1 MKKIQIILLL
11 LIVVVFIVK
20 IVSYS
25 YNNGSDFVF
34 YANKLMFT
42 VLIMNIIYYSIQEKK
57 IKYRVLLVL
66 SSIIGII
73 GLFIDNNSIL
83 NIINLI
89 GMIFTIFYFKKVT
102 KSID

>member
-42 VLIMNIIYYSIQEKK
+42 VSTMNYIYYSIQEKNK
-57 IKYRVLLVL
+57 KYKVLLVL
-66 SSIIGII
+66 TSVIGTI
-73 GLFIDNNSIL
+73 GLFIVNDTIL
-83 NIINLI
+83 NIFNII
-89 GMIFTIFYFKKVT
+89 ASIFFVFYLKKAG

>member
-1 MKKIQIILLL
+1 MKKTQIILLL
-11 LIVVVFIVK
+11 LLVVVSIIK

-25 YNNGSDFVF
+25 YNEGSDFVF

-42 VLIMNIIYYSIQEKK
+42 VLIMNSIYYSIQEKK

-73 GLFIDNNSIL
+73 GLFIDNNSNPL
-83 NIINLI
+83 
-89 GMIFTIFYFKKVT
+89 GV
-102 KSID
+102 ID

>member
-1 MKKIQIILLL
+1 MKKTQIILLL
-11 LIVVVFIVK
+11 LLVVVSIIK

-25 YNNGSDFVF
+25 YNEGSDFVF

-42 VLIMNIIYYSIQEKK
+42 VLIMNSIYYSIQEKK